1 MYLLFTLGVAMI
13 VSQIAVFSTTIYLH
27 RTMAHYALTLH
38 PSMAWVFRCF
48 LWITTGQK
56 TREWVAVHRKHHTFV
71 DREGDPHSPILEGF
85 WSIQLGNVVH
95 YARALRD
102 KNILIKYT
110 PDIKEDIWDKWFFN
124 YGLLGVSLGTVI
136 LCALLGLG
144 WGLLAAG
151 VHVFTYVFLLS
162 SSVNGLCHY
171 KGYRNFFNTAT
182 NLRFVALITAGEGLH
197 NNHHGF
203 AHSPKFS
210 CRASEFDPAW
220 PIIKLL
226 KMLGLA
232 RNVKKTSSEQ
242 GLRFRRIRRSM
253 LPRP

>member
-38 PSMAWVFRCF
+38 PSMAWIFRCF

-56 TREWVAVHRKHHTFV
+56 RREWVAVHRKHHTFV

-95 YARALRD
+95 YARALKD

-110 PDIKEDIWDKWFFN
+110 PDIEEDIWDRWFFN
-124 YGLLGVSLGTVI
+124 YGWLGVSLGTVI

-151 VHVFTYVFLLS
+151 IHAVTYVFILS
-162 SSVNGLCHY
+162 SSINGLCHTCGY
-171 KGYRNFFNTAT
+171 KNFDNSAT
-182 NLRFVALITAGEGLH
+182 NLQFIALLTGGEGLH
-197 NNHHGF
+197 NNHHGWTT
-203 AHSPKFS
+203 SPKFS
-210 CRASEFDPAW
+210 FRRYEMDPAW
-220 PIIKLL
+220 PVIRILNI
-226 KMLGLA
+226 LGLA
-232 RNVKKTSSEQ
+232 RRVKKTIFEQ
-242 GLRFRRIRRSM
+242 GLKFT
-253 LPRP
+253 